1 MPVEISVVVPVY
13 NSAATIPELCKR
25 LHQALAASG
34 RPFEMVLVNDGS
46 RDESGKALRLEAE
59 KDAVI
64 RVVQL
69 VRNFGQH
76 AALTAGMA
84 QSRGQWVVLTD
95 DDMQNPPEEIAQLYA
110 KALEGYDMVV
120 GARAVRE
127 DKWVRRLGSKIAS
140 RLMKRFFG
148 PLGLDGIS
156 AFRIISRRM
165 VDDYVRFAEHH
176 AYVAGLLAW
185 LGYRQTSIP
194 IRHEASHVGR
204 SRYSYWRLAR
214 VLLEIIFGFS
224 DDPLTWSVWAGAS
237 ALVLAFVFSLAT
249 AFGLVWLLQWWPV
262 VASLLFP
269 VLFFGLA
276 ILGTYI
282 GRVLRE
288 VRGRPFY
295 LIDYEQSVRVDH
307 HDGRRGAGLPS
318 PSGRPAQGGGGE
330 GAT

>member
-1 MPVEISVVVPVY
+1 MPPVEISVVVPVY

-25 LHQALAASG
+25 LHQALAEFG

-46 RDESGKALRLEAE
+46 RDESGKALRLESE
-59 KDAVI
+59 KDPAI

-95 DDMQNPPEEIAQLYA
+95 DDMQNPPEEIARLYA
-110 KALEGYDMVV
+110 KAQEGYDMVV
-120 GARAVRE
+120 GARTVRE
-127 DKWVRRLGSKIAS
+127 DTLVRRLGSSVAT

-148 PLGLDGIS
+148 PLGLDAIS

-165 VDDYVRFAEHH
+165 VDDYLRCAEHH

-194 IRHEASHVGR
+194 IRHEASRVGR

-214 VLLEIIFGFS
+214 VLMEIIVGFS
-224 DDPLTWSVWAGAS
+224 DAPLTWSVWAGA
-237 ALVLAFVFSLAT
+237 AAFVLALIFALA
-249 AFGLVWLLQWWPV
+249 AFFGLVSLMQCWPV
-262 VASLLFP
+262 FEALLF
-269 VLFFGLA
+269 VALFFGMA
-276 ILGTYI
+276 ILGTYL

-295 LIDYEQSVRVDH
+295 LIDYAQSVRVERDQN
-307 HDGRRGAGLPS
+307 GGVARLPS
-318 PSGRPAQGGGGE
+318 PSGTEVE
-330 GAT
+330 GAS

>member
-1 MPVEISVVVPVY
+1 MPPVEISVVVPVY

-25 LHQALAASG
+25 LHQALAAIG
-34 RPFEMVLVNDGS
+34 RSFEIVLVNDGS

-59 KDAVI
+59 KDATI

-84 QSRGQWVVLTD
+84 QSRGEWVVLTD
-95 DDMQNPPEEIAQLYA
+95 DDMQNPPEEIAQLYV
-110 KALEGYDMVV
+110 KAQEGYDMVV
-120 GARAVRE
+120 GARTVRE
-127 DKWVRRLGSKIAS
+127 DTLVRRLGSSVAT

-148 PLGLDGIS
+148 PLGLDAIS

-194 IRHEASHVGR
+194 IRHEASRVGR

-214 VLLEIIFGFS
+214 VLMEIIVGFS
-224 DDPLTWSVWAGAS
+224 DAPLTWPVLAGAS
-237 ALVLAFVFSLAT
+237 ALALAFIFALAA
-249 AFGLVWLLQWWPV
+249 AFGLVSFIQWWPV
-262 VASLLFP
+262 FESLLFAA
-269 VLFFGLA
+269 LFFGVA
-276 ILGTYI
+276 ILGTYL
-282 GRVLRE
+282 GRVVRE

-295 LIDYEQSVRVDH
+295 LIDYEQSVRVERDP
-307 HDGRRGAGLPS
+307 RRGAVALSS
-318 PSGRPAQGGGGE
+318 PSGRGVRGE
-330 GAT
+330 GAS

>member
-1 MPVEISVVVPVY
+1 MPQISVVVPVY

-25 LHQALAASG
+25 LHQALAAIG

-59 KDAVI
+59 KDANI

-110 KALEGYDMVV
+110 KAQEGYDMVV

-127 DKWVRRLGSKIAS
+127 DTFVRRLGSTLAS

-148 PLGLDGIS
+148 PLGLDAIS

-194 IRHEASHVGR
+194 IRHEASRVGR

-214 VLLEIIFGFS
+214 VLLEIIVGFS
-224 DDPLTWSVWAGAS
+224 DDPLTWSVWAGVVAIVL
-237 ALVLAFVFSLAT
+237 ALVFALAAVFGIISLM
-249 AFGLVWLLQWWPV
+249 QWWPV
-262 VASLLFP
+262 LELLLFAA
-269 VLFFGLA
+269 LFFGLA
-276 ILGTYI
+276 ILGTDL

-295 LIDYEQSVRVDH
+295 LIDYEQSVRVDR
-307 HDGRRGAGLPS
+307 DSSRGGVP
-318 PSGRPAQGGGGE
+318 
-330 GAT
+330 

>member
-1 MPVEISVVVPVY
+1 MVAVEISVVVPVY
-13 NSAATIPELCKR
+13 NSAATIPELCRR
-25 LHQALAASG
+25 LHQALSAIG
-34 RPFEMVLVNDGS
+34 QPFEMVLVNDGS
-46 RDESGKALRLEAE
+46 RDESGKALRMEAE
-59 KDAVI
+59 KDAGI

-95 DDMQNPPEEIAQLYA
+95 DDMQNPPEEIARLYA
-110 KALEGYDMVV
+110 KAQEGYDMVV

-127 DKWVRRLGSKIAS
+127 DKLVRRLGSSVAT

-148 PLGLDGIS
+148 PLGLDAIS

-204 SRYSYWRLAR
+204 SRYSYGRLAR
-214 VLLEIIFGFS
+214 VLMEIIVGFS
-224 DDPLTWSVWAGAS
+224 DAPLTWGVWAGAS
-237 ALVLAFVFSLAT
+237 AFVLALIFALAA
-249 AFGLVWLLQWWPV
+249 AFGIVSLMQWWPA
-262 VASLLFP
+262 VASLFFAA
-269 VLFFGLA
+269 LFFGMA
-276 ILGTYI
+276 ILGTYL

-295 LIDYEQSVRVDH
+295 LIDYDQSVRAE
-307 HDGRRGAGLPS
+307 RAPSRGVMP
-318 PSGRPAQGGGGE
+318 
-330 GAT
+330 

>member
-1 MPVEISVVVPVY
+1 MPPVEISVVVPVY

-25 LHQALAASG
+25 LHQALDAIG
-34 RPFEMVLVNDGS
+34 GPFEMVLVNDGS

-59 KDAVI
+59 KDQNI

-110 KALEGYDMVV
+110 KAQEGYDMVV

-127 DKWVRRLGSKIAS
+127 DTLVRRVGSTVAS

-148 PLGLDGIS
+148 PLGLDAIS

-165 VDDYVRFAEHH
+165 VDDYVRFGEHH

-214 VLLEIIFGFS
+214 VLMEIIVGFS
-224 DDPLTWSVWAGAS
+224 DAPLTWSAWAGAVAIVF
-237 ALVLAFVFSLAT
+237 ALLFALAA
-249 AFGLVWLLQWWPV
+249 AFGLVSLMQWWPV
-262 VASLLFP
+262 FEALLFGA
-269 VLFFGLA
+269 LFFGMA
-276 ILGTYI
+276 ILGTYL

-295 LIDYEQSVRVDH
+295 LIDYEQSVRVERDQS
-307 HDGRRGAGLPS
+307 RGVAGLPS
-318 PSGRPAQGGGGE
+318 PSGRVVGGE
-330 GAT
+330 GAS

>member
-1 MPVEISVVVPVY
+1 MPPVEISVVVPVY

-25 LHQALAASG
+25 LHSALAAIN

-46 RDESGKALRLEAE
+46 RDESGKVLRLEAE
-59 KDAVI
+59 KDASI

-76 AALTAGMA
+76 AALSAGMA

-110 KALEGYDMVV
+110 KALAGYDMVV

-127 DKWVRRLGSKIAS
+127 DTWVRRLAS
-140 RLMKRFFG
+140 TVVQRLMKRLFG
-148 PLGLDGIS
+148 PLGLDAIS

-165 VDDYVRFAEHH
+165 VDDYVRFTEHH

-185 LGYRQTSIP
+185 LGYRQTSMP

-204 SRYSYWRLAR
+204 SRYSYWRLGR
-214 VLLEIIFGFS
+214 VLIEIVVGFS
-224 DDPLTWSVWAGAS
+224 DTPLTCSFWVGA
-237 ALVLAFVFSLAT
+237 AAFVLAVIFALA
-249 AFGLVWLLQWWPV
+249 AALGLVSLMQWWPFFETLV
-262 VASLLFP
+262 FAA
-269 VLFFGLA
+269 LFFVLA
-276 ILGTYI
+276 ILGTYL

-295 LIDYEQSVRVDH
+295 LIDYEQSVRVE
-307 HDGRRGAGLPS
+307 RGGSRVLS
-318 PSGRPAQGGGGE
+318 PSGRQAGGE
-330 GAT
+330 RAS